1 MSLELDP
8 CEDYPII
15 AKLQIKSGTFL
26 SLSWPRVSLLSVGTK
41 EAARTVMHTA
51 VLSLRN
57 SVWMQF
63 KFLVFLCFRISIL
76 WQREAPV
83 LSRLRCCAHLFR
95 HQPPRNA
102 RQRNEKGLLLLSG
115 KSMQEALFLNIPL
128 KYFDFCLNW
137 WQRPGS
143 KVCSRFFFL
152 WSQSCEVV

>member
-57 SVWMQF
+57 SV
-63 KFLVFLCFRISIL
+63 
-76 WQREAPV
+76 
-83 LSRLRCCAHLFR
+83 
-95 HQPPRNA
+95 
-102 RQRNEKGLLLLSG
+102 
-115 KSMQEALFLNIPL
+115 
-128 KYFDFCLNW
+128 
-137 WQRPGS
+137 
-143 KVCSRFFFL
+143 
-152 WSQSCEVV
+152 